1 MTIEGRIIELGENI
15 NIDLRPIT
23 QIMNK
28 IGAELIDA
36 SIIGKS
42 PALCLPGKIYL
53 DLNKF
58 ETISNDELVPFIL
71 LHEIAH
77 YKRFTNP
84 YLDLDNKTKNIGLM
98 TVDEYCELVIKE
110 EMLAD
115 RWASLMYYII
125 YKNKFPK
132 ELTQK
137 LGEQTQLNRYVSGL
151 KNIYNAFSH
160 YGDECRDIMSKNFIK
175 YVR

>member
-36 SIIGKS
+36 SIIGTS
-42 PALCLPGKIYL
+42 PALCLPGRIYL
-53 DLNKF
+53 DLNKL

-110 EMLAD
+110 EILAD
-115 RWASLMYYII
+115 IFRVKINSRNCLIAFRFSRFLNNFKRFII
-125 YKNKFPK
+125 LF
-132 ELTQK
+132 
-137 LGEQTQLNRYVSGL
+137 
-151 KNIYNAFSH
+151 F
-160 YGDECRDIMSKNFIK
+160 
-175 YVR
+175 